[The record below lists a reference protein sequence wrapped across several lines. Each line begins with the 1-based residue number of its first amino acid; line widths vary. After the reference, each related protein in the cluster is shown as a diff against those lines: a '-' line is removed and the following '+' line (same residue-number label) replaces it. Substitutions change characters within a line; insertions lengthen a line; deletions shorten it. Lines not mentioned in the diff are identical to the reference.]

1 MHKLHDLKKTL
12 LDNLEMC
19 AEKGIN
25 NDTDLKRVDMMAHAT
40 KNLGKVIEMCEEEE
54 SGSSYR
60 GSTYR
65 MGGRAYDD
73 GESRMPR
80 AGSYQDNAYRRRD
93 SMGRYSREGGSYER
107 GYAEASNDMND
118 MLEGL
123 MRQARTE
130 EERQTI
136 HEMMEQLKAR
146 S

>member
-25 NDTDLKRVDMMAHAT
+25 SDTDLKRVDMMAHAA

-60 GSTYR
+60 GGSYR
-65 MGGRAYDD
+65 MGGRVYDD
-73 GESRMPR
+73 RPR
-80 AGSYQDNAYRRRD
+80 VGGYTDAAYRRRD

-107 GYAEASNDMND
+107 GYAEASSDMND
-118 MLEGL
+118 MLDGL

-136 HEMMEQLKAR
+136 REMMEQLKVR